1 MISQKEYERNCKY
14 SKMLKELQGKCNH
27 PIRKRF
33 WYYNDDNRVV
43 IVCSRCGYSKILG
56 DKND

>member
-1 MISQKEYERNCKY
+1 
-14 SKMLKELQGKCNH
+14 MLKELQGKCNH
-27 PIRKRF
+27 PIEKRF